1 MIFLTVLLKRE
12 NKVNKKIEKKIF
24 LSDPSFF
31 YLLNLRGK

>member
-24 LSDPSFF
+24 LPDPSFF
-31 YLLNLRGK
+31 IFLI